1 MDVSIIQHESGDA
14 TTINL
19 PEYKAEALDMA
30 RAHLSRIGAETKSKT
45 VKRGAAAALGKIQ
58 ALSPA
63 AIDADTAAAYVSLSR
78 RTIDELER
86 TGDFPRR
93 RQLAGRR
100 VGFLVREL
108 DEWLESR
115 PISDLLPVINCQYGR
130 AGKPTQSKE

>member
-1 MDVSIIQHESGDA
+1 MKSTTPFDA
-14 TTINL
+14 AALTPTWE
-19 PEYKAEALDMA
+19 EYKAEALDMA
-30 RAHLSRIGAETKSKT
+30 RAHLSRIGAETISKT

-63 AIDADTAAAYVSLSR
+63 AIDADTAAAYVSLSLS
-78 RTIDELER
+78 TIESLER
-86 TGDFPRR
+86 AGEFPRR
-93 RQLAGRR
+93 RQLSGRR

-115 PISDLLPVINCQYGR
+115 PTSDLLPVINCQYGR